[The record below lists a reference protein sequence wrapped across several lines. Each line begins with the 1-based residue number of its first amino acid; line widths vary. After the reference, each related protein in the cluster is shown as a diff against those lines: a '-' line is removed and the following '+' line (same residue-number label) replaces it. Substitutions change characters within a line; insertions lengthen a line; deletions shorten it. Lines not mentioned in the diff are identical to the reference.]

1 MNPFA
6 LVDVSFP
13 NIQSRELQNNNFILF
28 CAIQFMIL
36 CLTIP
41 KNRIYPMSKFIFI
54 NEKYRRSAGTSK
66 QGNTR

>member
-36 CLTIP
+36 YLTIP
-41 KNRIYPMSKFIFI
+41 KIEYAQCQNLFL
-54 NEKYRRSAGTSK
+54 
-66 QGNTR
+66 